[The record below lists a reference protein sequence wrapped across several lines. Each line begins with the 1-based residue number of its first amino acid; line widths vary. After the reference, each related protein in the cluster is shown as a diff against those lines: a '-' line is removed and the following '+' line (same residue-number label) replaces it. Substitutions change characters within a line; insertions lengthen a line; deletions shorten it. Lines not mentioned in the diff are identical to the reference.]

1 MLMPQVILEEIAQE
15 NTEEINTAQIK
26 EKELDI
32 PRSEKVLQ
40 LLRTQHLNA
49 EERKAIIEIC
59 KDFSDVLHLD
69 GEPLT
74 CTDTVAH
81 QIATQADSSPVN
93 VRPYRLPEKH
103 KEEVNR
109 QVQEM
114 LRNKIIRPS
123 TSQWNAPLL
132 VVPKK
137 TDASGKPKLRVVV
150 DFRKLN
156 DLTIGDSFPLPN
168 IT

>member
-1 MLMPQVILEEIAQE
+1 M
-15 NTEEINTAQIK
+15 
-26 EKELDI
+26 
-32 PRSEKVLQ
+32 
-40 LLRTQHLNA
+40 RTQHLNT
-49 EERKAIIEIC
+49 EEKRTVMQIC
-59 KDFSDVLHLD
+59 EEYSDTFHLE

-74 CTDTVAH
+74 CTAATKHEITTRTDT
-81 QIATQADSSPVN
+81 SPVN

-103 KEEVNR
+103 KAEVNR

-114 LRNKIIRPS
+114 LENEIIQSS

-137 TDASGKPKLRVVV
+137 ADANGKPKLRVVI

-168 IT
+168 ITDILDQLGNAKYFTMLDLVRLPSDTNG